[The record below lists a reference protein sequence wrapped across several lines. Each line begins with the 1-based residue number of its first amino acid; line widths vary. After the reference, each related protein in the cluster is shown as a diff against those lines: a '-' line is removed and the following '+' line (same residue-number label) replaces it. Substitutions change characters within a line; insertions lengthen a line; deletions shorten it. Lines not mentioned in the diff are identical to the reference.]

1 MSTTPPPAPA
11 APSGPRPP
19 RRNQARDIHE
29 AHRVATPLELL
40 FDLVFVVA
48 IAQSAAQLDHG
59 VLAHHTAQAV
69 GGYLLA
75 FGAIWWAW
83 INYTWFA
90 SAYDDDSTAFRL
102 LTLLQ
107 MGGVLLLA
115 TGIPGMFEGQFL
127 APVLGYVV
135 MRLALGVQWLRAG
148 RGDPARRRT
157 CRRYATGIA
166 LVQAGWVLFLLAA
179 ESGVLSGASLVA
191 AILALWLCELAVPPW
206 AEGAGATP
214 WHAHHIAKRYGL
226 LVIILLGEGILGATN
241 AVSAMWQAHGWS
253 LDLAL
258 VGFAGTLLVFS
269 LWWMYFL
276 VPSADALHHHRERA
290 FVWGYGHFAVF
301 AALAAV
307 GAGLEVVADVLKNAQ
322 DAAAT
327 HGAAAQGVAEAA
339 HGAVEG
345 AHEAA
350 HGVSALYAIGMVAL
364 AEGIYVLA
372 LWALYRW
379 VSRARHHDGWLTLV
393 CLACIA
399 AAPAAVALGL
409 PLPWGLLVLSLGPI
423 IAVAYHG
430 HGRVHCAE
438 SFAVR

>member
-166 LVQAGWVLFLLAA
+166 LVQAGWVLFLL
-179 ESGVLSGASLVA
+179 
-191 AILALWLCELAVPPW
+191 
-206 AEGAGATP
+206 
-214 WHAHHIAKRYGL
+214 
-226 LVIILLGEGILGATN
+226 
-241 AVSAMWQAHGWS
+241 
-253 LDLAL
+253 
-258 VGFAGTLLVFS
+258 
-269 LWWMYFL
+269 
-276 VPSADALHHHRERA
+276 
-290 FVWGYGHFAVF
+290 
-301 AALAAV
+301 
-307 GAGLEVVADVLKNAQ
+307 
-322 DAAAT
+322 
-327 HGAAAQGVAEAA
+327 
-339 HGAVEG
+339 
-345 AHEAA
+345 
-350 HGVSALYAIGMVAL
+350 
-364 AEGIYVLA
+364 
-372 LWALYRW
+372 
-379 VSRARHHDGWLTLV
+379 
-393 CLACIA
+393 
-399 AAPAAVALGL
+399 
-409 PLPWGLLVLSLGPI
+409 
-423 IAVAYHG
+423 
-430 HGRVHCAE
+430 
-438 SFAVR
+438 

>member
-1 MSTTPPPAPA
+1 M
-11 APSGPRPP
+11 
-19 RRNQARDIHE
+19 
-29 AHRVATPLELL
+29 
-40 FDLVFVVA
+40 
-48 IAQSAAQLDHG
+48 
-59 VLAHHTAQAV
+59 
-69 GGYLLA
+69 
-75 FGAIWWAW
+75 
-83 INYTWFA
+83 
-90 SAYDDDSTAFRL
+90 
-102 LTLLQ
+102 
-107 MGGVLLLA
+107 
-115 TGIPGMFEGQFL
+115 
-127 APVLGYVV
+127 
-135 MRLALGVQWLRAG
+135 
-148 RGDPARRRT
+148 
-157 CRRYATGIA
+157 
-166 LVQAGWVLFLLAA
+166 
-179 ESGVLSGASLVA
+179 
-191 AILALWLCELAVPPW
+191 
-206 AEGAGATP
+206 
-214 WHAHHIAKRYGL
+214 
-226 LVIILLGEGILGATN
+226 
-241 AVSAMWQAHGWS
+241 
-253 LDLAL
+253 
-258 VGFAGTLLVFS
+258 
-269 LWWMYFL
+269 
-276 VPSADALHHHRERA
+276 
-290 FVWGYGHFAVF
+290 F

-409 PLPWGLLVLSLGPI
+409 PLPWGLLLLSLGPI